1 MQIPCPWCGLRPL
14 DEFAYGG
21 DATKKRPT
29 GKRQADTSAWV
40 DYVYIH
46 DNPAGRHR
54 EYWQHVGGC
63 RSWIVITRDTTNHA
77 ISKAELAPPDSRGG
91 RR

>member
-29 GKRQADTSAWV
+29 GRKQDDLEAWV
-40 DYVYIH
+40 DYVYLH
-46 DNPAGRHR
+46 DNPAGPHL

-63 RSWIVITRDTTNHA
+63 RSWLVVTRDTTTHD
-77 ISKAELAPPDSRGG
+77 ISKSELARPIAKKGAR
-91 RR
+91 